1 MVLPVQN
8 IRAQATKRY
17 QFTERMMGTR
27 FQITFYASND
37 SVAEAAARKAFRHT
51 EKLNDI
57 LSDYEAKSNLNRLTI
72 RSGNGTFV
80 PVHPALFRVISKA
93 QQVARQTGGAFDIT
107 AGPFTKLWRKIRKS
121 PHPQLPSP
129 EVLDSL
135 RKLVDY
141 RFIAADS
148 ARTAI
153 ALERPNM
160 QLDLG
165 GIAKGYAADEILRV
179 LNDMEIHSVLVN
191 AGGDIR
197 AGDAPPDEI
206 GWTVS
211 LPVHNSKGQR
221 IHLNLQLT
229 NGAVAT
235 SGGLFQHVD
244 IDGKSYSHIID
255 PHTGLGL
262 DNQSRVTIVAP
273 DGITADSYASAVSV
287 LGAHRGRSFIADKP
301 GVAMRIEYKDGD
313 KGEIQITS
321 SSSFTTFIADGH

>member
-1 MVLPVQN
+1 
-8 IRAQATKRY
+8 
-17 QFTERMMGTR
+17 
-27 FQITFYASND
+27 
-37 SVAEAAARKAFRHT
+37 
-51 EKLNDI
+51 
-57 LSDYEAKSNLNRLTI
+57 
-72 RSGNGTFV
+72 
-80 PVHPALFRVISKA
+80 
-93 QQVARQTGGAFDIT
+93 ARQTDGAFDIT

-135 RKLVDY
+135 HNLVDY
-141 RFIAADS
+141 RFIAVDS
-148 ARTAI
+148 THSAI

-179 LNDMEIHSVLVN
+179 LNNMGIHSVLVN

-197 AGDAPPDEI
+197 AGDAPPGEI
-206 GWTVS
+206 GWIIS
-211 LPVHNSKGQR
+211 LPIHNLKGQR
-221 IHLNLQLT
+221 IHLNLQLA

-235 SGGLFQHVD
+235 SGGLFQRVE
-244 IDGKSYSHIID
+244 INGKSYYHIID

-287 LGAHRGRSFIADKP
+287 LGAQRGRSFIADKP

-313 KGEIQITS
+313 KDGIQITS
-321 SSSFTTFIADGH
+321 SPNFTTFIAGRHSDKEIISYLKNLF